1 MSDKRTKFV
10 LGTVITSIAIVLAAA
25 SVLPLNLDSIVIQE
39 NQSLGMVGHFVII
52 AENPDG
58 MQYIQTDNIIL
69 ADGLDVLGIQIFG
82 DEAGSVFDK
91 IHLSGNVAGAIG
103 DTPSALF
110 TNTGAIQGTH
120 SQTDTTASST
130 DCGTATTTC
139 EQILGAAK
147 QIDVSDATEIK
158 SVALADTAGKFLAWS
173 DLSPTLQ
180 VTPGTTTV
188 TITYKVQLG

>member
-10 LGTVITSIAIVLAAA
+10 LGTVITSLALVLAAA
-25 SVLPLNLDSIVIQE
+25 SVLPLNLDSIIIQE

-58 MQYIQTDNIIL
+58 IQYIQTDNIIL
-69 ADGLDVLGIQIFG
+69 ADGLDVLGVQVFG
-82 DEAGSVFDK
+82 AATGGPFDE
-91 IHLSGNVAGAIG
+91 IHLSGNVAGTIG
-103 DTPSALF
+103 QTPSALF
-110 TNTGAIQGTH
+110 TNTGAIQGTYT
-120 SQTDTTASST
+120 QIEATVGVGE
-130 DCGTATTTC
+130 CGTTTTTC
-139 EQILGAAK
+139 EQITGDAT
-147 QIDVSDATEIK
+147 QVDVDDGTEIK